1 MIPSCWKGQIA
12 CVSELSI
19 EQECLSGVCR
29 PPLLRAFPWEGKGG
43 RKPPFPR
50 LFRRSE
56 MNFELADAGEKEHE
70 WGA

>member
-1 MIPSCWKGQIA
+1 MIPSRWKGQIA

-19 EQECLSGVCR
+19 EQEYLSAAAPGVSMGR
-29 PPLLRAFPWEGKGG
+29 EGGQ
-43 RKPPFPR
+43 KPPFPR